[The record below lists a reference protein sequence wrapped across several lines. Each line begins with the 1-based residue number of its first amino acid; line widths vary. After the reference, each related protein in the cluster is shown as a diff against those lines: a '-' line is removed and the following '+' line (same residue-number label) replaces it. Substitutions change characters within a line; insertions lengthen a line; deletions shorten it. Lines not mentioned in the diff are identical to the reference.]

1 MIAPAAFGRNMTT
14 PFPEGAE
21 ASRRAR
27 RHLTILFADLS
38 GYTTLSESVD
48 PDQSLNLLQSVKRVC
63 ERVVTRHGGMV
74 HGSKGDG
81 VMAIFGFPESI
92 ERAARAAVEAALE
105 LRDAIREVQIPGSPL
120 GGASPRLHT
129 GVHAGLVTFE
139 ADDVSMIGGEAPNIA
154 ARLSDLAVDD
164 EILVSAATLGGD
176 RHCFDVK
183 DRGALRLPG
192 KEQPIAILQVLG
204 RSVASTRFEAR
215 TQGGLTPFV
224 GRSKELDRI
233 DAALGRVIA
242 GGRAEVAIV
251 APAGVGKTR
260 LAERFLLR
268 AAERAVR
275 ACRGYCENHLGAEP
289 LQPFLQMLRQLA
301 RAHEGTAPASP
312 VAPHLARALTLS
324 VLSSDRATTPQPDEA
339 AGICANVFVALARHE
354 PLVLFVDDWQW
365 ADAATRQV
373 LVALRQAAANILV
386 LTASRDLPPLE
397 DHAEVVHLP
406 PFGEAETYTAILA
419 LWPEAN
425 PFQAQEVQR
434 RSGGNALYIEEL
446 CHWALPEPIVSEGE
460 RSDALPTWLSTLI
473 ESRVARLPEA
483 LAAIVRT
490 AAVIG
495 TVVPT
500 WLLEQVTGHDA
511 GGALIAELAER
522 DLLYCGEVAGT
533 LRFKHG
539 ITRDVIYAS
548 IPPQVR
554 EQMHRRVAGFL
565 EQRHAAPGQETLL
578 EVLSYHFRAGAM
590 PEQTA
595 LYAELA
601 GDRALAAA
609 APDRARSQYL
619 AALAAIDLLEP
630 SEAIYRLWSAIV
642 HRLGLACAFDPSR
655 SHLTL
660 FERAVEL
667 SRERGDHE
675 GVARAE
681 YWLGFIQYALGDNA
695 DAIRHYERALESC
708 DKAAELAR
716 ALDDSIAIRQLAR
729 LSVQL
734 VATVGQALAAAGEH
748 DRALPLFDRALA
760 VKRHHRRPS
769 SPAVGL
775 AYTLACKG
783 AALGDLGRFEEAQAC
798 FEEALDAIRPGH
810 LPVESAILGWRSAV
824 LIWQGRWEEAR
835 ETGLRAQGLAHRAG
849 SLYVLAQGQAAAQY
863 AAWMIDRSPA
873 AIDALARAT
882 SWLEHLDRRLSISI
896 NYGWLAETMAV
907 EGRSHD
913 ARHYAQRAIERAAVR
928 DPFGEAAAYRALA
941 RVTWDSPDAAADAF
955 LDRAMLVG
963 RARRSLREEALTILW
978 QGRGAVRRQRAAAA
992 TQLLIEA
999 SRRFS
1004 SMDMAWHH
1012 AQAQH
1017 ALASL
1022 NVEPSGSPVREI

>member
-1 MIAPAAFGRNMTT
+1 MTT

-21 ASRRAR
+21 ALRRTR

-38 GYTTLSESVD
+38 GYTALSESVD

-63 ERVVTRHGGMV
+63 ERVVTRHGGIV

-81 VMAIFGFPESI
+81 VMAIFGYPESI
-92 ERAARAAVEAALE
+92 ERAGRAAVEAALE
-105 LRDAIREVQIPGSPL
+105 LRDAIREVQIPGSPR

-139 ADDVSMIGGEAPNIA
+139 ANDLSMIGGEAPNIA

-164 EILVSAATLGGD
+164 EILVSAATLGGES
-176 RHCFDVK
+176 HLFDVK
-183 DRGALRLPG
+183 DRGVLRLRG
-192 KEQPIAILQVLG
+192 KEQPVAILEVLG

-215 TQGGLTPFV
+215 TKDGLTPFV
-224 GRSKELDRI
+224 GRTKELDRI
-233 DAALGRVIA
+233 DAALARVIA

-260 LAERFLLR
+260 LAERVLLR
-268 AAERAVR
+268 AAERSVR
-275 ACRGYCENHLGAEP
+275 VCRGYCENYLGAEP

-301 RAHEGTAPASP
+301 REHEATSP
-312 VAPHLARALTLS
+312 ES
-324 VLSSDRATTPQPDEA
+324 
-339 AGICANVFVALARHE
+339 CANVFVALARSE

-365 ADAATRQV
+365 ADDATRQV
-373 LVALRQAAANILV
+373 LAAIRHASANILV
-386 LTASRDLPPLE
+386 LTASRDLPPSTVE
-397 DHAEVVHLP
+397 ADAEVVHLP
-406 PFGEAETYTAILA
+406 PFSEAEASTAILT

-425 PFQAQEVQR
+425 PFQLQEVQR

-460 RSDALPTWLSTLI
+460 HSGALPTWLSTLI

-500 WLLEQVTGHDA
+500 WLLQQVTGHDA
-511 GGALIAELAER
+511 DGALIAELAER
-522 DLLYCGEVAGT
+522 DLLYGGEVEGT

-548 IPPQVR
+548 IPPRAR
-554 EQMHRRVAGFL
+554 EQMHRSVAGFL
-565 EQRHAAPGQETLL
+565 EQRHAAPGQETLS
-578 EVLSYHFRAGAM
+578 EVLAYHCRAGGM

-595 LYAELA
+595 QYAELA

-609 APDRARSQYL
+609 APDRARRQYL
-619 AALAAIDLLEP
+619 AALAAIDLLKP
-630 SEAIYRLWSAIV
+630 SDATYRLWSAIV
-642 HRLGLACAFDPSR
+642 HRLGLACVFDPSR

-667 SRERGDHE
+667 SRARGDHE

-681 YWLGFIQYALGDNA
+681 YWLGFFQYALGNNA

-716 ALDDSIAIRQLAR
+716 ALEDSIAIRQLAA
-729 LSVQL
+729 LSMQV
-734 VATVGQALAAAGEH
+734 VATIGQALAAAGEY
-748 DRALPLFDRALA
+748 DRALPFFDRALA
-760 VKRHHRRPS
+760 VKRHHRRQS

-783 AALGDLGRFEEAQAC
+783 AALGDLGRFEEAQEC

-810 LPVESAILGWRSAV
+810 LPVESSILGWRSAV
-824 LIWQGRWEEAR
+824 FIWQGRWEEAR
-835 ETGLRAQGLAHRAG
+835 AAALRAQDLAHRAG
-849 SLYVLAQGQAAAQY
+849 SLYVLAQGQAAAHY

-873 AIDALARAT
+873 AVDALARAT
-882 SWLEHLDRRLSISI
+882 SWLEDLDRRLSISL
-896 NYGWLAETMAV
+896 NYGWLAEAMAA
-907 EGRSHD
+907 EGRPHD

-941 RVTWDSPDAAADAF
+941 RTTWDSPDGAAEAF

-963 RARRSLREEALTILW
+963 RARRSLREEALTMLW
-978 QGRGAVRRQRAAAA
+978 QGRGAARRQRAAEA

-1004 SMDMAWHH
+1004 SMRMAWHH

-1017 ALASL
+1017 ALATL
-1022 NVEPSGSPVREI
+1022 NVEPSGSPVQEI